1 MLERVGPYKI
11 LDRLGSGGIG
21 DLYRALD
28 TRLGRTVAVR
38 AVRAAISGDPSRR
51 EQFLVDAGAASSI
64 SHPNIA
70 TLYETVDQDG
80 TLFVVSEFAPGDSLA
95 ALIAGRPLNPRRAV
109 DLAIQ
114 LSDALAEAH
123 AGGIVHGDLRPDS
136 IVVTPKGNGKILDF
150 GLSAWTRG
158 GAVRRA
164 APGLGGARVSDL
176 DMGSISRTLPYL
188 SPEQALGEQVDCQ
201 SDIFS
206 IGSILFEML
215 TGVQPFSGSTRGELM
230 RGILHTE
237 PSSPSSLNP
246 LLPPELD
253 PILRKALSKRS
264 DDRYSAAATL
274 AAELRAVA
282 AVLEARA
289 ASAGPVS
296 SGEYRRRRPGP
307 RRALWLTLGGL
318 AVASAAWLLARLL
331 AASY

>member
-11 LDRLGSGGIG
+11 LDRLGSGGLG
-21 DLYRALD
+21 DLYRAVD

-38 AVRAAISGDPSRR
+38 AVRAALAGDASRR
-51 EQFLVDAGAASSI
+51 EQFLLDAGAAAGI
-64 SHPNIA
+64 SHPNVA

-80 TLFVVSEFAPGDSLA
+80 SLFVVSEFVRGDSLA

-109 DLAIQ
+109 DLTVQ
-114 LSDALAEAH
+114 LSDGLAEAH

-136 IVVTPKGNGKILDF
+136 IVVTPKGNAKILDF

-164 APGLGGARVSDL
+164 GPGLAGGAAADL
-176 DMGSISRTLPYL
+176 DFGSLSRTLPYL
-188 SPEQALGEQVDCQ
+188 SPEQALGEQVDCR

-206 IGSILFEML
+206 LGIVFFEML
-215 TGVQPFSGSTRGELM
+215 TGVQPFTGSTPSELM
-230 RGILHTE
+230 RGILGAEIPT
-237 PSSPSSLNP
+237 PSALNP

-253 PILRKALSKRS
+253 PIVTRALSKRS
-264 DDRYSAAATL
+264 DERYSAAATL

-289 ASAGPVS
+289 ASAERPVAP
-296 SGEYRRRRPGP
+296 GDYRHPRPGRRPI
-307 RRALWLTLGGL
+307 LWWILGGFGI
-318 AVASAAWLLARLL
+318 ASAVWLLQKLL
-331 AASY
+331 AGG